1 MSGCKAIIIRSLS
14 VLLLFALAGCETD
27 NQIAFYERAQ
37 TAIAVGFSPSAT
49 VPEPVELSVAYKREV
64 YAVIPPVRDGD
75 DDGVREAKSLISNY
89 DVKAGAFWKGGEDDD
104 LTISNG
110 FATGAAAKKIAQ
122 SPEATLQLFGLVKP
136 LAAPSETGK
145 ILVRAI
151 SPCLND
157 LRNNMADAGVGSAV
171 AAIMTRLKDVPE
183 YKRFA
188 TMRGDSAAQFIA
200 LYDGLTDFDVRI
212 DDRLVEILHEEGG
225 KGAQSCGQLS

>member
-14 VLLLFALAGCETD
+14 ALLLFALAGCETD

-64 YAVIPPVRDGD
+64 YAVIPPVYDQN
-75 DDGVREAKSLISNY
+75 GVREAKSLISNY

-136 LAAPSETGK
+136 LAAPSKTGK
-145 ILVRAI
+145 ILLGAVN
-151 SPCLND
+151 PCLND

-183 YKRFA
+183 YKPFA
-188 TMRGDSAAQFIA
+188 TMEGDAAAQFIS
-200 LYDGLTDFDVRI
+200 LYNGLTRFDVKI

-225 KGAQSCGQLS
+225 TAAQSCGQLS